1 MTKPDLLQGQAHSDP
16 RTEDYHEDQDCH
28 FAERDPKNLPWGDL
42 GIDIVME
49 CTGIFTDKE
58 KAQIHLE
65 TARAACWSPPRPRAP
80 TRPSS
85 TA

>member
-1 MTKPDLLQGQAHSDP
+1 
-16 RTEDYHEDQDCH
+16 
-28 FAERDPKNLPWGDL
+28 
-42 GIDIVME
+42 ME

-65 TARAACWSPPRPRAP
+65 NGAKRVLVSAPPRAP

-85 TA
+85 TASTTMC